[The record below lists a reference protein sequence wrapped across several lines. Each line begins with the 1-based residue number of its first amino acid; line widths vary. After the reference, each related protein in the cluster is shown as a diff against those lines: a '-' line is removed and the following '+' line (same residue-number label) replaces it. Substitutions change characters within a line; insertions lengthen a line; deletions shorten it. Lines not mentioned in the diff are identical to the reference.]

1 MDNDDEKICWI
12 IFLTF
17 KFTVMKKFIF
27 IPIIF
32 CMFFVSH
39 SVSAQTINCDSKPF
53 VPPGFSVAE
62 HQKGGQ
68 LEFDPQ
74 KVSLFLSENQKNGKS
89 ITASDLQKEIVGK
102 TVLNADVLDFLLAH
116 PKLIPEEWAGKCV
129 LFMGTI
135 YNDKGHLC
143 VRFLIG
149 ETWGCVW
156 LEGDLYSRFP
166 VAIVI

>member
-1 MDNDDEKICWI
+1 MKKII
-12 IFLTF
+12 IFISIF
-17 KFTVMKKFIF
+17 F
-27 IPIIF
+27 IPF
-32 CMFFVSH
+32 LTTN
-39 SVSAQTINCDSKPF
+39 AQVINCDSKPF

-68 LEFDPQ
+68 LEFDSQ
-74 KVSLFLSENQKNGKS
+74 KVFLFLSENQKNGKS

-102 TVLNADVLDFLLAH
+102 KVLNADVLDYLLAH